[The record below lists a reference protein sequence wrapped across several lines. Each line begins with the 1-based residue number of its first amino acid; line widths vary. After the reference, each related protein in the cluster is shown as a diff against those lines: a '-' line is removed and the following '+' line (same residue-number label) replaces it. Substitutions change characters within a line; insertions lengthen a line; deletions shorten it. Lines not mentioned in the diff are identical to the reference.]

1 MSNKIKVYEAEK
13 EAGLEEVIVA
23 NASIAYETPAM
34 SNPKLLVNNSKDI
47 RDAILPEPF
56 TKAAQDDPD
65 IHHVYSILVS
75 TTWNKN
81 DDVFDKAEVWTAK
94 NTPKFKPTNL
104 EHDEKQIVG
113 GIIDNWVVDNNFEL
127 IAENSELNDL
137 PDHYHILVASV
148 IYKQWQDP
156 AYRQRALDLIQEI
169 EANQKYVSM
178 ECVFNGFDYAVI
190 GPNNKHH
197 VIARN
202 NETAFLTEHLRSYGG
217 TGSYQ
222 NHQVGRLLRNITFSG
237 KGFVD
242 RPANPESVI
251 FDKNKVFEFNNA
263 SISSKNTLFNKNGVL
278 TKVDNYNYSDLQER
292 TNMSNE
298 ILSDQITDLKTALDS
313 AQAENKALTDRLA
326 EANVEKYEQSIKEQA
341 EQLASTAEHLE
352 TLTTELEV
360 SQKSVSDLTVSLE
373 ESKEVCAKYESQV
386 AEMKAT
392 DKARSRKTMLI
403 EAGLTDE
410 EAEVKMETF
419 GELSDEQFSALS
431 ETLAT
436 YTSKKKKD
444 KDEEKD
450 EDVEASVEVQETQ
463 EAETTEEKEEVEAKV
478 DEEVLETV
486 QAEVSAPLSV
496 ESDAIVGSDE
506 GLELVR
512 AGLNDW
518 VQTVILDNNN
528 N

>member
-1 MSNKIKVYEAEK
+1 MSNKIQVYQAEK
-13 EAGLEEVIVA
+13 DAGLEEIIVA
-23 NASIAYETPAM
+23 NASIAYESPAL
-34 SNPKLLVNNSKDI
+34 SNSQLLVNKSKDI

-81 DDVFDKAEVWTAK
+81 DDVFDKAEVWSAK

-113 GIIDNWVVDNNFEL
+113 GIIDNWVVNDSFEL
-127 IAENSELNDL
+127 IAENSEPNDL

-156 AYRQRALDLIQEI
+156 AYRQRALDLIEEI

-190 GPNNKHH
+190 GPDNKHH

-202 NETAFLTEHLRSYGG
+202 NETAFLTQHLRSYGG

-222 NHQVGRLLRNITFSG
+222 EHQVGRLLRNITFSG

-263 SISSKNTLFNKNGVL
+263 SISSKNTLFNDNGVL
-278 TKVDNYNYSDLQER
+278 TKVDNYNHSDLQESN
-292 TNMSNE
+292 NMSNE

-313 AQAENKALTDRLA
+313 AQAENKELADKLA

-341 EQLASTAEHLE
+341 EQLAVKAEQIE
-352 TLTTELEV
+352 TLTTDLETA
-360 SQKSVSDLTVSLE
+360 QNSVSDLTGSIE
-373 ESKEVCAKYESQV
+373 ESKEACAKFESQIS
-386 AEMKAT
+386 EMQAIE
-392 DKARSRKTMLI
+392 KARSRKAMLV
-403 EAGLTDE
+403 EAGLTNE
-410 EAEVKMETF
+410 EAEAKMETF
-419 GELSDEQFSALS
+419 SELSDEQFTALS
-431 ETLAT
+431 DTLAA
-436 YTSKKKKD
+436 YTSKKKKE
-444 KDEEKD
+444 DEED
-450 EDVEASVEVQETQ
+450 EDTEASVEVEETQ
-463 EAETTEEKEEVEAKV
+463 ETEASQEVEETEAKV

-486 QAEVSAPLSV
+486 QAEESTPLSV
-496 ESDAIVGSDE
+496 ESDAAIASDE
-506 GLELVR
+506 GLEVVR
-512 AGLNDW
+512 AGLKDW

-528 N
+528 

>member
-1 MSNKIKVYEAEK
+1 MSNKIQVYQAEID
-13 EAGLEEVIVA
+13 AGLEEIIVA
-23 NASIAYETPAM
+23 NASIAYESPAM
-34 SNPKLLVNNSKDI
+34 SNPKLLVNSSQDI

-127 IAENSELNDL
+127 IAENSEPNEL

-190 GPNNKHH
+190 GPDNKHH

-202 NETAFLTEHLRSYGG
+202 NETAFLTQHLRSYGG

-222 NHQVGRLLRNITFSG
+222 SHQVGRLLRNITFSG

-263 SISSKNTLFNKNGVL
+263 SISSNNTLFNQDGVL
-278 TKVDNYNYSDLQER
+278 TKVDNYNHSDLQESN
-292 TNMSNE
+292 NMSNE
-298 ILSDQITDLKTALDS
+298 ILSDQIADLKTALDS
-313 AQAENKALTDRLA
+313 AQAENKELADKLA
-326 EANVEKYEQSIKEQA
+326 EANVEKYEQSIKEQSEQLDVRA
-341 EQLASTAEHLE
+341 EQVE
-352 TLTTELEV
+352 TLTTELET
-360 SQKSVSDLTVSLE
+360 SQKSVSDLTASLE
-373 ESKEVCAKYESQV
+373 EVKEVCAKFESQI
-386 AEMKAT
+386 AEMEAT
-392 DKARSRKTMLI
+392 EKARSRKAMLV

-410 EAEVKMETF
+410 EAEAKMETF
-419 GELSDEQFSALS
+419 GELSDEQFTALS
-431 ETLAT
+431 ETLAG
-436 YTSKKKKD
+436 YTSKKKEKE
-444 KDEEKD
+444 KEE
-450 EDVEASVEVQETQ
+450 EDDTEASVETEEVQ
-463 EAETTEEKEEVEAKV
+463 EAEATEEVEAKV

-486 QAEVSAPLSV
+486 QAEESAPLSV
-496 ESDAIVGSDE
+496 ESDTSVGSDE
-506 GLELVR
+506 GLEVVR
-512 AGLNDW
+512 AGLHDW
-518 VQTVILDNNN
+518 VQNVILDNNN
-528 N
+528 